1 MEQLAKELE
10 KFTNRLEQGSDL
22 FETRKLC
29 DYGYQI
35 TPSSAKTFPDKE
47 VALTLM
53 AVTHGDEVG
62 GIGVLNKFLDKIE
75 LEAVKLP
82 FTMNLLLGNPWASQK
97 NKRFLE
103 RDLNRSFARATQ
115 TCHEEKRAKELE
127 PILRETKYLV
137 DFHQTIEPSRK
148 SFFIFPYEEKGFN
161 FARNLS
167 SDVPIVT
174 HWGGGFSKDGACTDE
189 YVNINGGIGISIEL
203 GHKGFDQNQEALGLN
218 IALRSLIVV
227 EEHLES
233 RQRNLDHADAEIYT
247 WAEVLPY
254 PEGDAFLDDGW
265 ENFNFVKKGQRLGYQ
280 DGEEILAPVS
290 GPILFPKYIREA
302 SNGVRPKELCRI
314 MKKVKFEDLGRS

>member
-148 SFFIFPYEEKGFN
+148 SFFTYLHSSLLLSRSFP
-161 FARNLS
+161 L
-167 SDVPIVT
+167 
-174 HWGGGFSKDGACTDE
+174 
-189 YVNINGGIGISIEL
+189 
-203 GHKGFDQNQEALGLN
+203 
-218 IALRSLIVV
+218 
-227 EEHLES
+227 
-233 RQRNLDHADAEIYT
+233 
-247 WAEVLPY
+247 
-254 PEGDAFLDDGW
+254 
-265 ENFNFVKKGQRLGYQ
+265 
-280 DGEEILAPVS
+280 
-290 GPILFPKYIREA
+290 
-302 SNGVRPKELCRI
+302 
-314 MKKVKFEDLGRS
+314 